1 MINPELDRD
10 ISVALKFLYKVPLTD
25 EEKCIYDR
33 IYPWSNEP
41 IFRYY
46 DRYDLEDKKTL
57 CITSSM
63 DHALYAASAG
73 AKEIDCI
80 DRNKLCK
87 YYGALKTALIKAYDE
102 ENFFEHFSHKGRR
115 ILTKKLNI
123 TAISP
128 FLSDDEYTF
137 WNELMSAKAFKFN
150 KRLFRNDGSPLR
162 FLLDYETLRQQLQT
176 IKINYFDADI
186 INLKNITDDKYDA
199 IFLSNVLEWEKEEKR
214 TKSFHKIYDLLNK
227 DGLLYDAHVRRDI
240 HHAEPFIEPKE
251 KLYTGPTFHDSIAL
265 CTDGVYIYKKK

>member
-1 MINPELDRD
+1 MINKELERD
-10 ISVALKFLYKVPLTD
+10 INTALKFLYKVPLTD
-25 EEKCIYDR
+25 EEKTIYDR

-63 DHALYAASAG
+63 DHALYATNAG
-73 AKEIDCI
+73 AKDIDCI
-80 DRNKLCK
+80 DRNRLCK
-87 YYGALKTALIKAYDE
+87 YYAALKIALIKAYNE
-102 ENFFEHFSHKGRR
+102 ENFFEHFSPKGRR

-123 TAISP
+123 TAVSP

-137 WNELMSAKAFKFN
+137 WNELMNAKAFKFN
-150 KRLFRNDGSPLR
+150 KRLFRDDGFPLR
-162 FLLDYETLRQQLQT
+162 FLLDYEALRQQLRD

-186 INLKNITDDKYDA
+186 RNLKNITEDKYDA
-199 IFLSNVLEWEKEEKR
+199 IFLSNVLEWENEEKR
-214 TKSFHKIYDLLNK
+214 TKLFYKIYDLLNK
-227 DGLLYDAHVRRDI
+227 DGLLYDAHVKRDI
-240 HHAEPFIEPKE
+240 HHTKPFIEPKD
-251 KLYTGPTFHDSIAL
+251 KIYTGPTFQDSIAL